1 MGDFQQ
7 TRRQMVDCQIRPN
20 DITDLD
26 IIDAFSTL
34 PREEFVPQSKKEIAY
49 IDKDL
54 MIADSDAPGEA
65 RFLMQATPFAKMVAA
80 AAIKP
85 SDLVLC
91 VACGC
96 GYGAAI
102 IAKLADSVVAID
114 DNQDLVDWASE
125 TANELGIDNLAIIHG
140 NLDKGCPSEA
150 PFDVI
155 LIEGA
160 IEGQPDSLFGQ
171 LREGGRLVV
180 VRGEGLS
187 SEICVYLKRGDDIS
201 VIKSGNVSVPQLTV
215 FSEREEFIF

>member
-1 MGDFQQ
+1 MIDFQQ
-7 TRRQMVDCQIRPN
+7 ARRQMVDCQIRPN

-26 IIDAFSTL
+26 IIDAFSAV
-34 PREEFVPQSKKEIAY
+34 PREAFVPQNKKEIAY

-54 MIADSDAPGEA
+54 MISAGDSPSEE
-65 RFLMQATPFAKMVAA
+65 RFLMQATPFAKLVKA

-114 DNQDLVDWASE
+114 ENQSLVDHASD
-125 TANELGIDNLAIIHG
+125 TANELGIDNLAIIRG
-140 NLDKGCPSEA
+140 DLEKGCPSEA

-155 LIEGA
+155 FIEGA
-160 IEGQPDSLFGQ
+160 IIAQPESLFGQ
-171 LREGGRLVV
+171 LRDGGRLVTV
-180 VRGEGLS
+180 MGEGLS
-187 SEICVYLKRGDDIS
+187 SEVCLYLKQGSDIS
-201 VIKSGNVSVPQLTV
+201 LIKSGNVSVPRLAA
-215 FSEREEFIF
+215 FNINKKFIF